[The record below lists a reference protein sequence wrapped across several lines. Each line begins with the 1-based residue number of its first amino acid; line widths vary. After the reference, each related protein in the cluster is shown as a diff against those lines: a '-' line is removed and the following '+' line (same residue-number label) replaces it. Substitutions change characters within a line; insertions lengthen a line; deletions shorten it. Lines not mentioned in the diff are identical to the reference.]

1 MTAIS
6 RSRGRRAIRTAAA
19 VGAVS
24 LGLVV
29 LSACEKPTPNA
40 HFTLN
45 TNTTS
50 PEADADCYGHGETL
64 GAEQAQKCL
73 TAATDVPVFD
83 YNTGDAF
90 RIGVDPKVADSG
102 WLLFVNDQPIEYQR
116 YTSTYRTLSGDL
128 LWSLSQNAMQQSGD
142 GTLRVSVAEVTEDF
156 SLEKLTAIAQA
167 EGQEAVQAALYDSVK
182 GVWNAQLSPDSEG

>member
-6 RSRGRRAIRTAAA
+6 TSRGRRAIRTAAT

-40 HFTLN
+40 HFTLGSS
-45 TNTTS
+45 TTS
-50 PEADADCYGHGETL
+50 PEAAGDCYGHGETL
-64 GAEQAQKCL
+64 GAEQAEQCL

-83 YNTGDAF
+83 YRTGDEF

-102 WLLFVNDQPIEYQR
+102 WLLFVNDSPLEYQR
-116 YTSTYRTLSGDL
+116 FTSTYRTLSGDL
-128 LWSLSQNAMQQSGD
+128 LWSLSQNAVQQSGD
-142 GTLRVSVAEVTEDF
+142 GTLRISVAEVTEDF
-156 SLEKLTAIAQA
+156 SLDKLTEIAQT
-167 EGQEAVQAALYDSVK
+167 EGQQAVQAALYDSVK
-182 GVWNAQLSPDSEG
+182 GVWNAQLSPADED

>member
-6 RSRGRRAIRTAAA
+6 TSRGRRAIRTAAT

-40 HFTLN
+40 HFTLGSS
-45 TNTTS
+45 TTS
-50 PEADADCYGHGETL
+50 PEAAGDCYGHGETL
-64 GAEQAQKCL
+64 GAEQAEQCL

-83 YNTGDAF
+83 YRTGDEF

-102 WLLFVNDQPIEYQR
+102 WLLFVNDNPLEYQR
-116 YTSTYRTLSGDL
+116 FTSTYRTLSGDL
-128 LWSLSQNAMQQSGD
+128 LWSLSQNAVQQSGD
-142 GTLRVSVAEVTEDF
+142 GTLRISVAEVTEDF
-156 SLEKLTAIAQA
+156 SLDKLTEIAQT
-167 EGQEAVQAALYDSVK
+167 EGQQAVQTALYDSVK
-182 GVWNAQLSPDSEG
+182 GVWNAQLSPADED

>member
-6 RSRGRRAIRTAAA
+6 TSRGRRAIRTAAT

-40 HFTLN
+40 HFTLGSS
-45 TNTTS
+45 TTS
-50 PEADADCYGHGETL
+50 PEAAGDCYGHGETL
-64 GAEQAQKCL
+64 GAEQAEQCL

-83 YNTGDAF
+83 YRTGDEF

-102 WLLFVNDQPIEYQR
+102 WLLFVNDNPLEYQR
-116 YTSTYRTLSGDL
+116 FTSTYRTLSGDL
-128 LWSLSQNAMQQSGD
+128 LWSLSQNAVQQSGD
-142 GTLRVSVAEVTEDF
+142 GTLRISVAEVTEDF
-156 SLEKLTAIAQA
+156 SLDKLTEIAQT
-167 EGQEAVQAALYDSVK
+167 EGQQAVQTALYDSVK
-182 GVWNAQLSPDSEG
+182 GVWNAELSPADED